1 MGLSSGMLYTGIF
14 LWDEFC
20 GDIFRVVLFGV
31 QFTQPYFPGI
41 VLWALLDGTVFRV
54 DLYGNTSLG

>member
-1 MGLSSGMLYTGIF
+1 MLYTGIF

-31 QFTQPYFPGI
+31 QFTQTYFPGI
-41 VLWALLDGTVFRV
+41 VLRALLDGTVFRV